1 MTAPTKVVRVTNRV
15 RRVATV
21 CRKAAA
27 VAVVVVVVVAAV
39 RAVVVTKLQR
49 TKPLAESVLNI

>member
-27 VAVVVVVVVAAV
+27 VAVVVVVVAAV